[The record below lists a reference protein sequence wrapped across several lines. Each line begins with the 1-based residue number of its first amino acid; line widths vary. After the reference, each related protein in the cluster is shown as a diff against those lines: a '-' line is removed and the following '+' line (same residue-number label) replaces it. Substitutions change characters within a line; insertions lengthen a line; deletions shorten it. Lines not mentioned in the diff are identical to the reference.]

1 MGQSN
6 NLTFYPDTMKL
17 LLSLCILGLVAAAPA
32 PQEDEMIEA
41 VPYVHEEIA
50 AEPYVHDEP
59 LETHDIAAEAYA
71 HNEIE
76 AEPYIHEDIA
86 AEPYVHTEIEAEA
99 YVHEEPVP
107 VYQYAA
113 VALAYAGYPYTVA
126 VAPSAPAKDVKVASY
141 AVAAPYAYA
150 APYAVAAVKTGCI
163 NSVGSVV
170 PCAV

>member
-6 NLTFYPDTMKL
+6 KFPDIMKL
-17 LLSLCILGLVAAAPA
+17 LLSLCVLGLTAGAPA
-32 PQEDEMIEA
+32 PQEEEMVEA

-59 LETHDIAAEAYA
+59 VETHDIVAEAYV

-76 AEPYIHEDIA
+76 AEPYVHEDIA

-99 YVHEEPVP
+99 YVHEEPAPAPQLP
-107 VYQYAA
+107 VFQYAA
-113 VALAYAGYPYTVA
+113 VAPVAYAGYPYTVA
-126 VAPSAPAKDVKVASY
+126 VAPSAPAKDVKVAAPY
-141 AVAAPYAYA
+141 AVAAVAA
-150 APYAVAAVKTGCI
+150 APYYLAAVKTGCI

-170 PCAV
+170 PC

>member
-1 MGQSN
+1 MGTQSN

-59 LETHDIAAEAYA
+59 LETHDIAAE
-71 HNEIE
+71 
-76 AEPYIHEDIA
+76 
-86 AEPYVHTEIEAEA
+86 PYVHTEIEAEA

-107 VYQYAA
+107 APAVYQYAA
-113 VALAYAGYPYTVA
+113 VAPVAYAGYPYTVA